1 MSMKTAD
8 FKREGTPFEVF
19 QIGVNHAEIRK
30 QIELTLEQI
39 YEDSKREGIIY
50 SLSKYK
56 NEYMTGIYLQRL
68 IDLGILKRLT
78 SGNKNILYEW
88 NLGDNPDFTDL
99 TKHILTGSKF

>member
-1 MSMKTAD
+1 MAKKTPN
-8 FKREGTPFEVF
+8 FTREGTPYELFR
-19 QIGVNHAEIRK
+19 IGKNYTEERK

-39 YEDSKREGIIY
+39 FEDSKKEGIIY

-78 SGNKNILYEW
+78 SSNKNTQYKW
-88 NLGDNPDFTDL
+88 NLVIVR
-99 TKHILTGSKF
+99 ILQI